1 MSQFAG
7 LFDEWS
13 VGQVAERSGISVS
26 ALHFYERE
34 GLIESTRSAGNQ
46 RRYQRETLRRL
57 AFIRASQRVGIPLA
71 AIKEA
76 LDGLPRRRTP
86 REDDWAGLAAGWRDV
101 LDDQIEQ
108 LVRLRD
114 DLTDCIGCGCL
125 SFQRC
130 RLVNPADVMAAEGP
144 GPRRLLP
151 GTPRPEP
158 GSGPASVPASGP
170 EAAVEAAPESA
181 LESGTESAPGPMGR
195 RTDRRSARP
204 PRPSGSA

>member
-151 GTPRPEP
+151 GTPRP
-158 GSGPASVPASGP
+158 GSGPASGPASGTASAP
-170 EAAVEAAPESA
+170 ASGPESA
-181 LESGTESAPGPMGR
+181 LESQPAPTGR
-195 RTDRRSARP
+195 RIDRRTTRP
-204 PRPSGSA
+204 PRRSGSA